1 MAVFILNNREISTDM
16 PFDTIMLDFLRSHQG
31 IKSIKAGCRTGSC
44 GSCLILVGE
53 LNEKSVSYR
62 PLNSCI
68 LPLAEVKGKHVVTLE
83 GLNTY
88 RLNPIQHAMAEQ
100 GAVQ

>member
-16 PFDTIMLDFLRSHQG
+16 PFDTITLDFLRLYQG

-68 LPLAEVKGKHVVTLE
+68 LPLEEEKTSAQTDSVHQITDVKLLE
-83 GLNTY
+83 N
-88 RLNPIQHAMAEQ
+88 RSD
-100 GAVQ
+100 